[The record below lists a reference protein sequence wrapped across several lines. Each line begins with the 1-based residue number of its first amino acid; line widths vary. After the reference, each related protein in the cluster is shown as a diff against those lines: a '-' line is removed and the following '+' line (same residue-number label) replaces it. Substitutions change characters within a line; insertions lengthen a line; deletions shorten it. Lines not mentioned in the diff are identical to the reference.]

1 MNTKVKPWEQK
12 KRLEKEAIHIA
23 QCATAY
29 GDLDAMERYN
39 IGSLQTLH
47 KYVAKGGGVVRKTA
61 VSDRAMHPTTESYYD
76 QLVRAIVRSI
86 SKLQD
91 ENAEFA
97 NQLSNLQEE
106 LQQKEQAIRAL
117 TSERDKLDAI
127 TRTIDLDY
135 QERVAQQLGAMVKM
149 T

>member
-1 MNTKVKPWEQK
+1 VIARTKPWEQK
-12 KRLEKEAIHIA
+12 KRLEREAIHIA

-29 GDLDAMERYN
+29 GDLDAMEKFG

-47 KYVAKGGGVVRKTA
+47 KYVEKGGGIVRKTA
-61 VSDRAMHPTTESYYD
+61 VSKRAMYATTESYYD
-76 QLVRAIVRSI
+76 NLVQAIVRSI
-86 SKLQD
+86 SRLQE

-106 LQQKEQAIRAL
+106 LQQKEHAIRAL

-127 TRTIDLDY
+127 TQAIDLDY
-135 QERVAQQLGAMVKM
+135 QERIAIQLSAMVKI
-149 T
+149 